1 MSELG
6 KSQSKLKNPS
16 IYCKNKLVG
25 LVIFYINGT
34 KLQTDANIF
43 NLFEKI
49 YWAPLRWFK

>member
-43 NLFEKI
+43 NLFEKNLLSAI
-49 YWAPLRWFK
+49 TLV